1 LFHAHCHTLFHAHS
15 LSSPIPFSLSN
26 RQSWRRAEIYAHT
39 RHVYRRNRNM
49 HTQEISAHTRD
60 ICTDKRCSRMHT
72 RTILPYAHTRKVF
85 CVSLDLEVVAEGR
98 DVHLAGGC
106 ICRHLYM
113 PFVCYLRSCVL
124 PPLLCIST
132 NSLLS
137 TTTLNQHQPANINHH
152 QSATVK
158 QQQPATVESEALFS
172 GSCAAPALLHHG
184 SHVQASWVPEVRL
197 VHGRV
202 RYHRNSYHCNR
213 YHCNRH
219 HCNRHHCNKTGR
231 RPREASLQQT
241 AA

>member
-1 LFHAHCHTLFHAHS
+1 LQTQEIYAQTRDAAICTRQRCCHMHIEGKYFVS
-15 LSSPIPFSLSN
+15 LSTWKWS
-26 RQSWRRAEIYAHT
+26 RRAEMYILLAPVYAAT
-39 RHVYRRNRNM
+39 CFCLLSVNTALVYQQLTTFN
-49 HTQEISAHTRD
+49 
-60 ICTDKRCSRMHT
+60 
-72 RTILPYAHTRKVF
+72 
-85 CVSLDLEVVAEGR
+85 SLL
-98 DVHLAGGC
+98 
-106 ICRHLYM
+106 
-113 PFVCYLRSCVL
+113 S
-124 PPLLCIST
+124 ST

-137 TTTLNQHQPANINHH
+137 TTNLNQHQPANINLH

-158 QQQPATVESEALFS
+158 QQQPATVEGEALFS